1 MGGGGGE
8 ESAVFEILSPKEL
21 FKYANILL
29 LFGMLHPFTFL
40 SKPQYCKLLN
50 DSPKKALN

>member
-50 DSPKKALN
+50 DSPKKST